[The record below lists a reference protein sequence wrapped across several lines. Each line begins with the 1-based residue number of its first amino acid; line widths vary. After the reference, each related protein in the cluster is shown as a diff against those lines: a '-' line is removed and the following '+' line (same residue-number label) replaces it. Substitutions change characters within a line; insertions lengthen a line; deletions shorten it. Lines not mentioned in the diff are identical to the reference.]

1 MKEAAMFNR
10 VAIIGLGLI
19 GGSIG
24 LALRNA
30 KSAQQV
36 TGYDLGKG
44 VTDRAR
50 KIGAIDQPYDALT
63 DAVRGAELIILATPV
78 GAMRSLLQN
87 IATVASPGSVVTD
100 VASTKTQVIN
110 WAEEYLPAPVLFV
123 GGHPMAGK
131 ELSGV
136 DSASATLFQN
146 RVYCLTPT
154 KRTSPVAI
162 DKVARLVEILGAR
175 VRFLEPAEHD
185 GQVASV
191 SHLPFVASAVLM
203 NTVAEGAAW
212 GDAAILAAS
221 GFRDMT
227 RLAGG
232 SPEVYRDICLTNSE
246 SIARWLNEYIRELSV
261 IRDQIASHDGNLI
274 QAFTRAQQLRGQWQ
288 TSNDIER

>member
-162 DKVARLVEILGAR
+162 DKVSRLVEILGAR

-191 SHLPFVASAVLM
+191 SHLPFVASVVLM

-246 SIARWLNEYIRELSV
+246 SIARWLSEYIGELGV

-274 QAFTRAQQLRGQWQ
+274 QAFTRAQQLREQWQ
-288 TSNDIER
+288 TSNDIDR